1 MHFLKMTTGS
11 LLIIMGIGWGGKKYL
26 FLYVHFTAH
35 FTKSPYFVQKKSRI
49 IKSSVLGMKNH
60 ILGWLTL

>member
-26 FLYVHFTAH
+26 FLYSTLYQ
-35 FTKSPYFVQKKSRI
+35 KSLFCP
-49 IKSSVLGMKNH
+49 KNQE
-60 ILGWLTL
+60 L

>member
-26 FLYVHFTAH
+26 FLYVHCTAH
-35 FTKSPYFVQKKSRI
+35 FTKSPDFVQKN
-49 IKSSVLGMKNH
+49 KNYKK
-60 ILGWLTL
+60 

>member
-26 FLYVHFTAH
+26 FLYVHCTAH
-35 FTKSPYFVQKKSRI
+35 FTKSPDFVQKT
-49 IKSSVLGMKNH
+49 KNYKK
-60 ILGWLTL
+60 

>member
-26 FLYVHFTAH
+26 FLYT
-35 FTKSPYFVQKKSRI
+35 VQHTLPKVPILSKKSRI